1 MNCLSF
7 SDFSQE
13 LFMGRRHGQSTLT
26 RYCMDLPVFDLNQE
40 EFTVIQNHVDTAEQ
54 IFNAIEDNL
63 LSAEVEQPGNVLK
76 VEHSKGLLRN
86 RILI

>member
-1 MNCLSF
+1 M
-7 SDFSQE
+7 
-13 LFMGRRHGQSTLT
+13 T